1 MAKVVAQLAPGIDE
15 RRFGE
20 IGDCKR
26 PDCAFGAGVFLVAI
40 GNAQFALVADRCPN
54 GRKIGDGRWRRA
66 VVRDEERRLD

>member
-26 PDCAFGAGVFLVAI
+26 PDCAFVFLVAI
-40 GNAQFALVADRCPN
+40 GNAQFALGADRCPN
-54 GRKIGDGRWRRA
+54 GREIGDGGWRRA